1 MKAARCGCVRQVI
14 QTIGSDGRG
23 DGYQDTHVGSR
34 PDSVGR
40 FDLTDQHVARL
51 RRDALI
57 VSGQKLTGS
66 LDDCDADLAIDLMGM
81 DRKFLTRLEVEIEN
95 FEVFRIMDQQGLE
108 GDIVEAS
115 FVEEID
121 RFHRHSL

>member
-1 MKAARCGCVRQVI
+1 MKTARCGCVRQVI

-23 DGYQDTHVGSR
+23 DGHQDTHVGSR

-40 FDLTDQHVARL
+40 SDLTDQHVARL